1 MTTAQRTSP
10 PPGYRAETASL
21 QVVQSS
27 TSQIGKRLAKQQS
40 AGRRQDEI
48 FRDWIQL
55 LGTVIRTMTSAQ
67 IKRLRGGD
75 KTERGR
81 FIDNFLRGETVSGG
95 AQAELFYR
103 DRHWEWFTEA
113 TELLLRAVGQGYADF
128 LAPLYSEYGF
138 PNFGV
143 GQFFTPWSVAS
154 LLAQS
159 TLYDVTQKIEAHLTE
174 AYRQFYDDPKRPPHQ
189 LIIDSTGSHE
199 DDDDQPQ
206 TGSPWNPTLVRM
218 ILPVLQPYYIPFRIL
233 DPAVGSGT
241 LLLAAASFIPYWM
254 IELGLVEFYAVEIDP
269 FVATMATVNCGLY
282 GIPLK
287 LHVGD
292 FLTLQTDVK
301 IDLIIANPPFNDK
314 YGVSE
319 VAGGRTKKKKRKKN
333 G

>member
-1 MTTAQRTSP
+1 
-10 PPGYRAETASL
+10 
-21 QVVQSS
+21 
-27 TSQIGKRLAKQQS
+27 
-40 AGRRQDEI
+40 
-48 FRDWIQL
+48 
-55 LGTVIRTMTSAQ
+55 
-67 IKRLRGGD
+67 
-75 KTERGR
+75 
-81 FIDNFLRGETVSGG
+81 
-95 AQAELFYR
+95 
-103 DRHWEWFTEA
+103 
-113 TELLLRAVGQGYADF
+113 
-128 LAPLYSEYGF
+128 
-138 PNFGV
+138 
-143 GQFFTPWSVAS
+143 

-218 ILPVLQPYYIPFRIL
+218 MMPVLQHYYTPFRIL

-269 FVATMATVNCGLY
+269 FVGTMATVNCGLY

-292 FLTLQTDVK
+292 FLTLQTEMK
-301 IDLIIANPPFNDK
+301 FDLIIANPPFNDK
-314 YGVSE
+314 YGVSD
-319 VAGGRTKKKKRKKN
+319 VAAGRTKKKKKQQGGQKR
-333 G
+333 GRRRA